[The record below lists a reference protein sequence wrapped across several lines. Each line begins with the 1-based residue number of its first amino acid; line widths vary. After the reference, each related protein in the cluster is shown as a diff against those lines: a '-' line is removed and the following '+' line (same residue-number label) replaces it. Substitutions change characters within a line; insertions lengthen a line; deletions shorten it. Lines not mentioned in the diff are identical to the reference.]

1 MENTKKFDRVP
12 KFAVGD
18 VIKHPK
24 HGIGVIKQVDNNNYD
39 FFYYADFCGRGG
51 DNTKAWLPKIW
62 SEKNCTVIKKSH

>member
-1 MENTKKFDRVP
+1 MKNTDYVP

-24 HGIGVIKQVDNNNYD
+24 YGIGNIKQVDSNNYD
-39 FFYYADFCGRGG
+39 FFYYTDFCGNGG

-62 SEKNCTVIKKSH
+62 SERNCTLIKKHI